1 MQNVSVVYEAQDVVI
16 DQGAILEGPKKVR
29 SRKWRQE
36 NNEILYIYILEAL
49 KFSNVEFG
57 LMLDELTYYG
67 LGLSVVEQA
76 NIEMN

>member
-36 NNEILYIYILEAL
+36 NNEILYIYIGGLEV
-49 KFSNVEFG
+49 FQCRIW
-57 LMLDELTYYG
+57 LDVG
-67 LGLSVVEQA
+67 
-76 NIEMN
+76 